1 MSERSD
7 RDAVTAEMHFRCS
20 DIYALDV
27 IGGRWRLAIIWTLSS
42 KESMRY
48 NELKRHLRGITN
60 IMLTRALRSLE
71 DHKLVTRTEFPEVPP
86 HVEYALTPK
95 CKEVLPALEILHRWG
110 KGLLIEARKQGHEE
124 DEAVNPDGYLPNQE
138 TT

>member
-1 MSERSD
+1 MNTNADNNE
-7 RDAVTAEMHFRCS
+7 VHYRCA

-27 IGGRWRLAIIWTLSS
+27 IGGRWRLAVIWTLSS

-48 NELKRHLRGITN
+48 NELKRHLKGITN
-60 IMLTRALRSLE
+60 IMLTRSLRSLE
-71 DHKLVTRTEFPEVPP
+71 EHRLVTRTEFARTPP

-110 KGLLIEARKQGHEE
+110 KSLLIAER
-124 DEAVNPDGYLPNQE
+124 
-138 TT
+138 